1 MVPSARLELAQL
13 SPLPPQ
19 DSVSTNFTTTALQT
33 YTGDFLPM
41 FKFYFGIC
49 WDFDSVFPSAAPLV
63 AGAGD
68 DGAGAGAGDAGTAP
82 GTVAGALAGAGTGIA
97 LESFASVFAGSV
109 LAAGAVTPSIT
120 PPPITPPLIFGAW
133 KYVSPKLVAKNSA
146 AHTPVD
152 RDKKFAAP
160 EEPNKLP
167 AEPLPKAAPISAP
180 LPCCNSTKTIMA
192 KARMQ

>member
-33 YTGDFLPM
+33 YTSDFLPM

-63 AGAGD
+63 AGAGVTGVGD
-68 DGAGAGAGDAGTAP
+68 TGTALGAVAGAAGAGT
-82 GTVAGALAGAGTGIA
+82 GAVTGIA

-109 LAAGAVTPSIT
+109 FAAGAVTPSIT

-160 EEPNKLP
+160 EEPNRLP

-180 LPCCNSTKTIMA
+180 LPCCSNTNTIMA
-192 KARMQ
+192 NARTQ